1 MCHSVMDSYAAGRVV
16 PPTSWYLLGSF
27 AVGDAVE
34 LSDVDLLAITEGPV
48 LYDGWDNSERS
59 RWRGRLELHQHYIA
73 DLALPPLVRFL
84 PMLSE
89 ATRLAGDE
97 LRAHTPQLDITRF
110 RATAF
115 ERFHAGVAEFSSHG
129 SLIPNDRRSD
139 GWPAFVVDAPD
150 WTEEAFWTHE
160 LVLFLSA
167 GATAVGAASGLVA
180 SSRPSAISNLAAVPD
195 ASQWATFV
203 AESVEFLRA
212 KNSYRVL
219 DEESFRQSLE
229 AICTTMPAFVGY
241 VLDRIARA
249 DP

>member
-1 MCHSVMDSYAAGRVV
+1 MCKSAMDSYVAGRAV

-34 LSDVDLLAITEGPV
+34 LSDVDLLAITKGPV

-73 DLALPPLVRFL
+73 DLALSPHVRFL

-89 ATRLAGDE
+89 ANLLAGDD
-97 LRAHTPQLDITRF
+97 LRAHTPALDITRF
-110 RATAF
+110 RATAS
-115 ERFHAGVAEFSSHG
+115 ERFHAGVAEFFSG
-129 SLIPNDRRSD
+129 DSLIPNDRRSD

-150 WTEEAFWTHE
+150 WIEEALWTHE
-160 LVLFLSA
+160 LVLLLSA

-180 SSRPSAISNLAAVPD
+180 TGRQSAISNLAAVPD
-195 ASQWATFV
+195 ASRWATFV
-203 AESVEFLRA
+203 AESVEFLRV

-219 DEESFRQSLE
+219 DEDSFRQSLE
-229 AICTTMPAFVGY
+229 AICTTMPSFVGY
-241 VLDRIARA
+241 VLDRIASA